1 VILEQIPPSPVRA
14 GTTNIR
20 FRVTSARDG
29 YLVLLSVSD
38 KGEVVQLFPNAM
50 STAHAKDGRI
60 GAGHPIVVPDPSY
73 RVRNFCDE
81 GQCSGSLVRHWHRDQ
96 LGELA
101 EVLGCCWRWNS
112 SRAPFL
118 VVGGDQAS
126 GCA

>member
-73 RVRNFCDE
+73 RVRFDATSVTKGNVLARWF
-81 GQCSGSLVRHWHRDQ
+81 GIGIGISLASLRRFWAAAGGGTRHGR
-96 LGELA
+96 
-101 EVLGCCWRWNS
+101 RS
-112 SRAPFL
+112 S
-118 VVGGDQAS
+118 
-126 GCA
+126 